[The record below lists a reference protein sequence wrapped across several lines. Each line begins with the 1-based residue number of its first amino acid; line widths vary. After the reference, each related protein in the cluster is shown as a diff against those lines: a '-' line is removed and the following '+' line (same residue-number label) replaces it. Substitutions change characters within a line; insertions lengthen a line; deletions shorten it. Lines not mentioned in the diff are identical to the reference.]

1 MICWYTHIRHN
12 HNLWKYR
19 AGGVLFK
26 LHWGIIS
33 PWVYWKISSS
43 CQCIFFHDFVWL
55 YKSSRQ
61 EVKMFLKICEDSQEN
76 ATCLNLI
83 LNKVAGRDLQ
93 LKKRLW
99 HRCFLVNFG
108 KLLGTHILQNT
119 FGRLFPIVKKVI
131 FLSSPHTNFSNVCCN
146 NCVLQS
152 LKITSKVS
160 VYKNNHGFK
169 LLFYLEI

>member
-1 MICWYTHIRHN
+1 MGLLKNKFLLPVYIFPWFCLIVQKQSPGGKDVLK
-12 HNLWKYR
+12 NLWRFTGKR
-19 AGGVLFK
+19 
-26 LHWGIIS
+26 
-33 PWVYWKISSS
+33 
-43 CQCIFFHDFVWL
+43 
-55 YKSSRQ
+55 
-61 EVKMFLKICEDSQEN
+61 N
-76 ATCLNLI
+76 CLNLI

-131 FLSSPHTNFSNVCCN
+131 FLSSPHTNFSNICCN
-146 NCVLQS
+146 NCVLQF